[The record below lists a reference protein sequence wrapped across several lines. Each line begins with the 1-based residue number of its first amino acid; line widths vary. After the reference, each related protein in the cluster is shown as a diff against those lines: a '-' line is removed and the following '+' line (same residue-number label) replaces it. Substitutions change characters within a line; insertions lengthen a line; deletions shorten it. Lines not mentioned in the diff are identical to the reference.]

1 MNPFSRLTPDI
12 CIRWII
18 TTSKVAVLFGLLLF
32 LLSFCS
38 CSSSRTV
45 MTETAATESMAA
57 IETAK
62 DSVGSN
68 LEIQKSA
75 SGYLDISELQIIF
88 YPPVAIQSPIA
99 SVDSVADLS
108 TTSKPHNSTTPRL
121 YPALLNIGRLS
132 AGSSAYTKLAAE
144 DSRLKTEDS
153 IIKHDEST
161 KDSEKRIRDPTK
173 PSWPVLLSLFIAL
186 LIIIYTGFML
196 YKSNLL

>member
-1 MNPFSRLTPDI
+1 MKPLSRLTPDI

-18 TTSKVAVLFGLLLF
+18 ATSKIAVLFGLLLF

-45 MTETAATESMAA
+45 MTETAASESISA

-68 LEIQKSA
+68 LEMQTSA
-75 SGYLDISELQIIF
+75 SGYLDISDLQIIF
-88 YPPVAIQSPIA
+88 YPPAATQTTVSP
-99 SVDSVADLS
+99 VDSVADEPPAVR
-108 TTSKPHNSTTPRL
+108 TPQKPQIL

-132 AGSSAYTKLAAE
+132 AGSSANTALKAST
-144 DSRLKTEDS
+144 DSVGSSTSDL
-153 IIKHDEST
+153 KHDEST

-173 PSWPVLLSLFIAL
+173 PSWPVMLSLFIAL
-186 LIIIYTGFML
+186 IIIVYTGFML
-196 YKSNLL
+196 YQSNRL